1 MKKLLLAALVASTVA
16 TFQARA
22 LVVTV
27 DQVAGYNAGDG
38 EFNIS
43 PINGLGS
50 GYGAADLYNNNFGAQ
65 GFGTFCIN
73 RGVSITVPGQFNATV
88 IGSGIDP
95 VSGNQISV
103 GTAWLFQQ
111 FATGTLGG
119 YNYTPGVGRINSAY
133 LLQNAIWVLEGQIGN
148 NFNDIFLNMVVTQ
161 FGSLAAAEVDNNQQY
176 GVGVLGLTTVTP
188 TGAPGAPAQ
197 PMLTLLPDGGS
208 VLMLM
213 GMGLS
218 GLAVF
223 ARKFR
228 S

>member
-1 MKKLLLAALVASTVA
+1 
-16 TFQARA
+16 
-22 LVVTV
+22 V

-50 GYGAADLYNNNFGAQ
+50 GYGAPDLYNNNFGAQ

-73 RGVSITVPGQFNATV
+73 RGVSITVPGQYNATV
-88 IGSGIDP
+88 IPNGVDP

-103 GTAWLFQQ
+103 GTAWLFSQ
-111 FATGTLGG
+111 FAAGTLAN
-119 YNYTPGVGRINSAY
+119 YNYTPGAGRVNSAY

-148 NFNDIFLNMVVTQ
+148 NFSDIFLTMVVNQ
-161 FGSLAAAEVDNNQQY
+161 FGSLGAAGADNNQQY
-176 GVGVLGLTTVTP
+176 GVGVLGLTTVTA

-208 VLMLM
+208 VLILM

>member
-1 MKKLLLAALVASTVA
+1 
-16 TFQARA
+16 
-22 LVVTV
+22 
-27 DQVAGYNAGDG
+27 
-38 EFNIS
+38 
-43 PINGLGS
+43 
-50 GYGAADLYNNNFGAQ
+50 
-65 GFGTFCIN
+65 
-73 RGVSITVPGQFNATV
+73 
-88 IGSGIDP
+88 
-95 VSGNQISV
+95 
-103 GTAWLFQQ
+103 
-111 FATGTLGG
+111 
-119 YNYTPGVGRINSAY
+119 
-133 LLQNAIWVLEGQIGN
+133 LEGQIGN